1 MSPEKEMSRGDL
13 VPVSSHSAEGAVRD
27 RGSAQEALGRQEL
40 VRRVK
45 PPLPL
50 FKVSHSSCHRKPDVP
65 TRDRLTLHIEIKPG
79 RPVRHLSVW
88 GHDSLRSFLS
98 WRGRCGCRLLHALL
112 CSPQGCVSLACNVS
126 TWIGASQPAHS
137 I

>member
-1 MSPEKEMSRGDL
+1 MRRGSQKPTSPEKEMSGNL
-13 VPVSSHSAEGAVRD
+13 VSVSTHSAEGAVRD

-50 FKVSHSSCHRKPDVP
+50 FKVSHRGCHRKPDVP

-79 RPVRHLSVW
+79 EASKM
-88 GHDSLRSFLS
+88 
-98 WRGRCGCRLLHALL
+98 A
-112 CSPQGCVSLACNVS
+112 QCVDMTV
-126 TWIGASQPAHS
+126 
-137 I
+137 